1 MLKTLRLKNFKSFRT
16 AEMELGALTLVVGTN
31 ASGKSNLRDALR
43 FLHGVGLGYPLADIL
58 GEKYGAGGILQ
69 WRGIRGGAR
78 EVAFDGSAEFE
89 VGCQFQ
95 TTSLVPTLYDYDLSP
110 PYRLVVNVADER
122 TGPRVVREGLG
133 TGRYSFY
140 WDSHPADDPPGQKG
154 EHQLRVRHPRGGNYR
169 AHGKV
174 SEYSSA
180 RSVLSQFPERER
192 EPATARRAC
201 TSLLDALQG
210 MRFLDLDPDAIRQP
224 SQPGQTVLGDRG
236 ENLSSVLQAICD
248 DAGRQA
254 ILLSWLRSL
263 TPMDAVDF
271 GFKTDFTGRVLVH
284 LVESSGRTVSALS
297 ASDGTL
303 RFLAL
308 VAALLSPDT
317 GRIYFFE
324 EFDNGIHPTRLH
336 LLLQLVQQVC
346 REQGIQVIGTTHNPA
361 MLAFLEAEA
370 LDSALLVYRPDGAP
384 DSRVRRI
391 LDLPDIARVLES
403 EDLGHLHSTGW
414 LEDAA
419 IFSEPDLE
427 QPGQDLAEA

>member
-1 MLKTLRLKNFKSFRT
+1 MLKTLRLTNFKSFQR
-16 AEMELGALTLVVGTN
+16 AEMDLGALTLVVGTN

-43 FLHGVGLGYPLADIL
+43 FLHGVGLGYSLADIL
-58 GEKYGAGGILQ
+58 GEKYGAGGVLQ
-69 WRGIRGGAR
+69 WRGIRGGVR
-78 EVAFDGSAEFE
+78 EVAFDGSPEFE
-89 VGCQFQ
+89 VGCQFRMP
-95 TTSLVPTLYDYDLSP
+95 SKGRKGAVVSP
-110 PYRLVVNVADER
+110 PYSLRVNVADER
-122 TGPRVVREGLG
+122 TGPRVVKEGLG
-133 TGRYSFY
+133 TDGWYPFY
-140 WDSHPADDPPGQKG
+140 WDSHPREDPPIQKG
-154 EHQLRVRHPRGGNYR
+154 EHQIRVRHPRGGNYR
-169 AHGKV
+169 SHGKV

-180 RSVLSQFPERER
+180 RPVLSQFAERER
-192 EPATARRAC
+192 EPASARRAC
-201 TSLLDALQG
+201 TSLLDALKG

-224 SQPGQTVLGDRG
+224 SQPGQAVLGDRG
-236 ENLSSVLQAICD
+236 ENLSSVLQAICE
-248 DAGRQA
+248 DADRKA

-271 GFKTDFTGRVLVH
+271 DFKTDFTGRVLVH
-284 LVESSGRTVSALS
+284 LVESSGRTISALS

-336 LLLQLVQQVC
+336 LLLQLVQQMC

-370 LDSALLVYRPDGAP
+370 LDSALLVYRPDHAP
-384 DSRVRRI
+384 DSRIRRI
-391 LDLPDIARVLES
+391 MDLPDIERILKTN
-403 EDLGHLHSTGW
+403 DLGHLHSTGW

-419 IFSEPDLE
+419 VFSEPDLG
-427 QPGQDLAEA
+427 QPQQIVAQA

>member
-1 MLKTLRLKNFKSFRT
+1 MLKTLGLRNFKSFRDV
-16 AEMELGALTLVVGTN
+16 AIDLGALTLVVGTN

-43 FLHGVGLGYPLADIL
+43 FLHGIGLGYSFADIL
-58 GEKYGAGGILQ
+58 GEKYGAGGVLQ

-78 EVAFDGSAEFE
+78 EVAFDGGRSFTIGCRLTVPPIQRVGLFFDTLEYDLTAEFAE
-89 VGCQFQ
+89 GSV
-95 TTSLVPTLYDYDLSP
+95 
-110 PYRLVVNVADER
+110 
-122 TGPRVVREGLG
+122 GPRTIRERL
-133 TGRYSFY
+133 RHNQERFY
-140 WDSHPADDPPGQKG
+140 WDSHPAEDPPPQNG
-154 EHQLRVRHPRGGNYR
+154 EHQIRVRHPRGGNYR
-169 AHGKV
+169 SHGKV
-174 SEYSSA
+174 SEFSSG
-180 RSVLSQFPERER
+180 RPVLSQFPERER
-192 EPATARRAC
+192 EPAVARNAC
-201 TSLLDALQG
+201 TSALDAMKG

-236 ENLSSVLQAICD
+236 ENLSSVLQGICAD
-248 DAGRQA
+248 ESRKAV
-254 ILLSWLRSL
+254 LLSWLRSL

-271 GFKTDFTGRVLVH
+271 AFKTDFSGRVLVH
-284 LVESSGRTVSALS
+284 LVESSGRTISALS

-361 MLAFLEAEA
+361 MLRFLEADA
-370 LDSALLVYRPDGAP
+370 LASALLVYRPDGAP

-391 LDLPDIARVLES
+391 MDLPDIERILKTDDLER
-403 EDLGHLHSTGW
+403 LHATGW

-419 IFSEPDLE
+419 IFSEPE
-427 QPGQDLAEA
+427 EAPPQQAGAQA